1 MYEGS
6 LGYCEEEVL
15 HPDDQQYYLVHPL
28 LNRCLH
34 HVQVY
39 SEQFIQ
45 QFEFLEIKSC
55 LYCYFFDEFSI
66 KINEGISFLLNKTS
80 SNIECLRSY
89 ANSNQY
95 LRLSRCFVTNRRR
108 QNPRNRRD
116 IISQSFK

>member
-45 QFEFLEIKSC
+45 QFEFLEKSPV
-55 LYCYFFDEFSI
+55 YI
-66 KINEGISFLLNKTS
+66 VTFLMTFL
-80 SNIECLRSY
+80 
-89 ANSNQY
+89 
-95 LRLSRCFVTNRRR
+95 
-108 QNPRNRRD
+108 
-116 IISQSFK
+116 